1 MDGGSQRQIDISWS
15 VRMLVRVSA
24 IDAVSDCVVLVSPY
38 PVKLSHKVIEVT
50 SKIPVIL
57 WNARIGAA
65 RIIQYRRQGTQKV
78 EAFVTFLRRWCWN
91 GLYRSGILTA
101 DPQCGMISMARA
113 AWPAGG
119 QPMTLMSLGL
129 YQKPA
134 RSLLS
139 SLSY

>member
-1 MDGGSQRQIDISWS
+1 MDRVSQRQIDVPWS
-15 VRMLVRVSA
+15 VHILVRVSG
-24 IDAVSDCVVLVSPY
+24 IDAVSDSVVLVSPY

-91 GLYRSGILTA
+91 GLYRSRILKCGI
-101 DPQCGMISMARA
+101 ISMARA
-113 AWPAGG
+113 AWTAGG
-119 QPMTLMSLGL
+119 KPMTLMSLGL

-139 SLSY
+139 SISY

>member
-78 EAFVTFLRRWCWN
+78 EAFVTFLRSRCWK
-91 GLYRSGILTA
+91 GLYRSRILKCGI
-101 DPQCGMISMARA
+101 ISMARA
-113 AWPAGG
+113 ANP
-119 QPMTLMSLGL
+119 
-129 YQKPA
+129 
-134 RSLLS
+134 
-139 SLSY
+139 

>member
-1 MDGGSQRQIDISWS
+1 MDRVSQRQIDVPWS
-15 VRMLVRVSA
+15 VRILVRVSG

-78 EAFVTFLRRWCWN
+78 EAFATFLRRWCWN

-101 DPQCGMISMARA
+101 DPQCGIISMVLASR
-113 AWPAGG
+113 PAGV
-119 QPMTLMSLGL
+119 QSMILMSLGL
-129 YQKPA
+129 Y
-134 RSLLS
+134 
-139 SLSY
+139 